1 MTAGATAT
9 WVYAVTGELDPAV
22 LDSVSGI
29 GGAPVREVREGALSA
44 AASSVDAAA
53 FSEKM
58 LQRRL
63 TEPGELER
71 LARAHHRVIGTVATA
86 VPALPLRL
94 GAVYTA
100 DGRVRAMLAERQP
113 EFTRTLGWLAGR
125 AECGVKVWACPDVL
139 TAPAAG
145 RGAAARPEPGRGGG
159 AAYLSRRRDEL
170 AARDQ
175 GRQRAAAAAAD
186 IHELLSGLS
195 VAARQHQ
202 LQDSAADPQ
211 AGQAREVML
220 LNGSYLVDAGRL
232 GDFAAAAQA
241 AVAGRGGARADVTGP
256 WPPYSF
262 ADGPEGS

>member
-145 RGAAARPEPGRGGG
+145 RGAAAR
-159 AAYLSRRRDEL
+159 RRDEL